1 MEDISERLER
11 LARDAAKKHNVDGKS
26 LDIILAL
33 MERIR
38 EMGKVNEEELEKEFK
53 AIGEAEERA
62 WLEIHQ
68 PDSPVLRKGD

>member
-11 LARDAAKKHNVDGKS
+11 LARDAAKKHDVDDRS

-38 EMGKVNEEELEKEFK
+38 ETGKVNEEELEREFK
-53 AIGEAEERA
+53 HIGEAEERA
-62 WLEIHQ
+62 WLERHQ
-68 PDSPVLRKGD
+68 PDSPALRKGD